1 MTPSS
6 GRVARTLLP
15 AVLLVTACS
24 FSGSVTAAQSH
35 TPGTAGSAAASS
47 TGASPGSGT
56 TGSTGPPASGSSR
69 TLSGSAGT
77 TAPAGSTVPRTDRC
91 HTSELTGSLGPETAG
106 AGQRYATL
114 ILRNTGGRPCT
125 VHGFGGLG
133 LAGTGGSALPTNQVR
148 SGGPAPTVRLGPGA
162 TVPSD
167 LHWGSVNG
175 PGDPPTGD
183 CQPTPTT
190 LRVIPPDET
199 DALSVAW
206 TFGPVCEGGT
216 IEQRPYTS

>member
-24 FSGSVTAAQSH
+24 FHGSVTAAQSR
-35 TPGTAGSAAASS
+35 TSGTTGSAAASS
-47 TGASPGSGT
+47 TGASTGSGT
-56 TGSTGPPASGSSR
+56 AGGTGPPAGGSSLAISGSV
-69 TLSGSAGT
+69 GT

-91 HTSELTGSLGPETAG
+91 HTSELTGSLVAESSG

-114 ILRNTGGRPCT
+114 VLRNTGGRTCT
-125 VHGFGGLG
+125 VHGYGGLG
-133 LAGTGGSALPTNQVR
+133 LAGSDGRALPTTQVR
-148 SGGPAPTVRLGPGA
+148 TGGPATTATLAPGA
-162 TVPSD
+162 SVSSS
-167 LHWGSVNG
+167 LHWSAVPG
-175 PGDPPTGD
+175 PGDAPSGP
-183 CQPTPTT
+183 CQPDPAT

-206 TFGPVCEGGT
+206 RLGPACSAGT
-216 IEQRPYTS
+216 VEQHPYAR